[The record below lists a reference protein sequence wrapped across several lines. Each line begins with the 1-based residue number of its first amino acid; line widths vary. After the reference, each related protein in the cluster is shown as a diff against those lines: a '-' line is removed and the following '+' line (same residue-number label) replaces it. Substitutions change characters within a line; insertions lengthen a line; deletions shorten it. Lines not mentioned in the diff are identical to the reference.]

1 MEKQKK
7 KQIKRYISWGL
18 VLLLVAAL
26 AVLPVIASTEEPET
40 GPQASI
46 LSTTAEHRDISS
58 AILGGGT
65 VAAGAAEAVTVPA
78 AVKIKEYLVADGDL
92 VTEGQPIASV
102 DRVSVMTA
110 ITQVQETLEYLRQ
123 ELNDIRD
130 DTESSKVTAT
140 AGGTV
145 KAVYAAVDEDV
156 QDVMLRD
163 GALAVLSLDGLMA
176 VQIVRHTDLSGGD
189 TVCVTLPDGS
199 EVDGK
204 VESNLEG
211 ILTVTIA
218 DDGYSVGDEVKV
230 TTEDNA
236 RIGSGALYIH
246 SPWNVVAYAG
256 TVSRVRVREGTAV
269 SAGQRLFDLKI
280 AGHTAQFDSLSR
292 QHREYEALMLE
303 LFKMYQSETVTAPCD
318 GMVSGVDEAG
328 AFMLCA
334 SGGWQLTLLANGP
347 GGDENEYIN
356 YVGLVTE
363 VGSDGLI
370 MKMNPQ
376 AISVTDYHDLSGVP
390 LDTELMTQSTA
401 YTGNAPVYVLSEVTV
416 EEDAPPETT
425 TPPDPTAPSD
435 PTAPTEPAAAPD
447 AENRNAKEWVQ
458 VSPYSVAAGDIL
470 LFAGGS
476 SGVVWV
482 IKVSHVELSQPTRPE
497 NPAQP
502 DSTPQQGGSAG
513 AGIGG
518 AGVGGAGGSRTPGA
532 GSGAN
537 PEKSTELYALDTVQI
552 ASVTE
557 QEQVTVQITVDEL
570 DITQI
575 HTGQGVHVTLDAL
588 NGQVFDGT
596 VTEISG
602 SGTNE
607 GGNSKF
613 EVTVALSKAENMLP
627 GMTAHVSI
635 VVDTTESAVSIPVA
649 ALVETGTETVVYTG
663 YDEETEAFTGP
674 VAVSTGKSDGTYV
687 QILSGITAGQTVYY
701 PYYDTLIISNAP
713 EMSGFSFG

>member
-1 MEKQKK
+1 MKH
-7 KQIKRYISWGL
+7 
-18 VLLLVAAL
+18 
-26 AVLPVIASTEEPET
+26 AS
-40 GPQASI
+40 
-46 LSTTAEHRDISS
+46 LSAISS
-58 AILGGGT
+58 ET
-65 VAAGAAEAVTVPA
+65 
-78 AVKIKEYLVADGDL
+78 
-92 VTEGQPIASV
+92 PICFKNST
-102 DRVSVMTA
+102 STSC
-110 ITQVQETLEYLRQ
+110 
-123 ELNDIRD
+123 LN
-130 DTESSKVTAT
+130 
-140 AGGTV
+140 
-145 KAVYAAVDEDV
+145 
-156 QDVMLRD
+156 
-163 GALAVLSLDGLMA
+163 
-176 VQIVRHTDLSGGD
+176 
-189 TVCVTLPDGS
+189 
-199 EVDGK
+199 
-204 VESNLEG
+204 
-211 ILTVTIA
+211 
-218 DDGYSVGDEVKV
+218 
-230 TTEDNA
+230 
-236 RIGSGALYIH
+236 
-246 SPWNVVAYAG
+246 
-256 TVSRVRVREGTAV
+256 
-269 SAGQRLFDLKI
+269 
-280 AGHTAQFDSLSR
+280 
-292 QHREYEALMLE
+292 
-303 LFKMYQSETVTAPCD
+303 
-318 GMVSGVDEAG
+318 EAG

-401 YTGNAPVYVLSEVTV
+401 YTGSAPLYVLSEVTI
-416 EEDAPPETT
+416 EEGAPPAAT

-447 AENRNAKEWVQ
+447 TENRNTKEWVQ

-482 IKVSHVELSQPTRPE
+482 IKVSHVELSQPSRPA

-513 AGIGG
+513 AGVGGAGGG
-518 AGVGGAGGSRTPGA
+518 AGVGGVGAGGSRIPGA

-537 PEKSTELYALDTVQI
+537 PEKSMELYALDTVQI

-635 VVDTTESAVSIPVA
+635 VVATTESAVAIPVA

-663 YDEETEAFTGP
+663 YDEETETFTGS

-713 EMSGFSFG
+713 EMSGFNFG